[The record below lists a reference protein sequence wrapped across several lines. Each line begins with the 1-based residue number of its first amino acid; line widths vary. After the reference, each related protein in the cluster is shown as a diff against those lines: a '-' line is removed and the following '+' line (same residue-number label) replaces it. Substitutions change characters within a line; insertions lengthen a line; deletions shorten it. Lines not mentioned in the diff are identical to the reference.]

1 MPNIQSAKKRIK
13 SDAKKRLRN
22 KARKSA
28 VATYEKSFEKA
39 LVAGDVAA
47 AEALLPTVISQ
58 YDKAVKSNVVSKAKL
73 IVRNPVS
80 LLNSMLLKLKF
91 KN

>member
-22 KARKSA
+22 RARKSA

-39 LVAGDVAA
+39 IAAGDVAA
-47 AEALLPTVISQ
+47 AEALLPTVISN
-58 YDKAVKSNVVSKAKL
+58 YDKAVKSNVVSKAKADRKKSRL
-73 IVRNPVS
+73 TVK
-80 LLNSMLLKLKF
+80 LNAA
-91 KN
+91 KNA